1 MKKVFLILRKIMVG
15 ISFFLFCSLAFIV
28 LSSKASG
35 GEPTILNHQFK
46 VVLSGSME
54 PTFQTGSI
62 IVIEKA
68 KNNAAY
74 KKNQIITFQS
84 EDKLITH
91 RIIDMKESN
100 GQTLYIT
107 KGDNNDAPDRDY
119 VLSQNIVGSYKDFTI
134 PYLGYMVNYASSKIG
149 SALLLFIPGLLLVL
163 SAARSIFVTL
173 KEVEMKTTG

>member
-1 MKKVFLILRKIMVG
+1 MTTITVI
-15 ISFFLFCSLAFIV
+15 LFCSLAVIV

-35 GEPTILNHQFK
+35 GAPTILNHQFK

-54 PTFQTGSI
+54 PTFQTGSV

-68 KNNAAY
+68 VVDQKY

-91 RIIDMKESN
+91 RIIDTKESN

-107 KGDNNDAPDRDY
+107 KGDNNDAPDRGY
-119 VLSQNIVGSYKDFTI
+119 VLTQNIVGSYSDFTI
-134 PYLGYMVNYASSKIG
+134 PYLGYAVKYASSKWG
-149 SALLLFIPGLLLVL
+149 SALLLFIPGLLLVI
-163 SAARSIFVTL
+163 SAIRSIFVTL
-173 KEVEMKTTG
+173 KEVEVKTTG